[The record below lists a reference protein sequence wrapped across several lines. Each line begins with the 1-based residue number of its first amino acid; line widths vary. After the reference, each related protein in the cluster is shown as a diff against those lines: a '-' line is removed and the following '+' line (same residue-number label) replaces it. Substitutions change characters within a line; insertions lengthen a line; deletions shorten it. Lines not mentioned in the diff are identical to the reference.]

1 MTRNRNKLSIPNIT
15 GLMDRG
21 EPVCITFEDSISG
34 ERSDLLYCELVHK
47 ARYGELFCVT
57 VQQCPVGA
65 YVLGKSDRA
74 PQEYYFRSG
83 RYLNME
89 AARRASGSL
98 PRVDRKYNSIRV
110 EPLSKNNGKFDVL
123 ILYVKPE
130 SSMRIVQAYS
140 YSDGTRVLI
149 DTVGAASICG
159 DCTALPLDR
168 GLGLSFGCKGSRK
181 HSGYQDIE
189 VPVGIA
195 FELVE
200 KIEEGLEN
208 IPPTRD

>member
-1 MTRNRNKLSIPNIT
+1 MSKLVIPNIV
-15 GLMDRG
+15 GLMDSG

-34 ERSDLLYCELVHK
+34 KISDLMYCELVQK
-47 ARYGELFCVT
+47 ARYGKSFCVT

-65 YVLGKSDRA
+65 YVLGTSDN
-74 PQEYYFRSG
+74 PPHDYYFRSG
-83 RYLNME
+83 RYSNME
-89 AARRASGSL
+89 AASRASGSL
-98 PRVDRKYNSIRV
+98 PRFDRKYNSILI
-110 EPLSKNNGKFDVL
+110 EPLSKNKGKFDVL

-130 SSMRIVQAYS
+130 SAMRIVQAHS

-159 DCTALPLDR
+159 DCTALPLER

-189 VPVGIA
+189 VPAGIA

-200 KIEEGLEN
+200 KIEEGLEK
-208 IPPTRD
+208 IPPTLG

>member
-1 MTRNRNKLSIPNIT
+1 
-15 GLMDRG
+15 MDSG
-21 EPVCITFEDSISG
+21 EPVCITFEDGISG
-34 ERSDLLYCELVHK
+34 EISNLLYCELVQK
-47 ARYGELFCVT
+47 ARYGESFCVA

-65 YVLGKSDRA
+65 YVLGTSDNP
-74 PQEYYFRSG
+74 PQDYYFRSG
-83 RYLNME
+83 RYSNME
-89 AARRASGSL
+89 AARRASVSL
-98 PRVDRKYNSIRV
+98 PRVNRKYNSIRV
-110 EPLSKNNGKFDVL
+110 EPLSKNKGKFDVL
-123 ILYVKPE
+123 ILYLKPE
-130 SSMRIVQAYS
+130 SAMRIVQAHS

-159 DCTALPLDR
+159 DCTVLPLER

-200 KIEEGLEN
+200 KIEEGLDK
-208 IPPTRD
+208 IPPTRG